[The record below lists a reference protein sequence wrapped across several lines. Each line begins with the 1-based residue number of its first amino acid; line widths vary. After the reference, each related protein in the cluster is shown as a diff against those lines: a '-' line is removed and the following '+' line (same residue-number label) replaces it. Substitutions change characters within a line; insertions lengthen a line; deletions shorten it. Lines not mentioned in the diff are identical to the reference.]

1 MAQSNIIRWL
11 IAAIAA
17 LAIIGLV
24 AYERNG
30 PGVGNRVPDPEDV
43 RVVVIEAQ

>member
-1 MAQSNIIRWL
+1 MSQSNIVRWL
-11 IAAIAA
+11 VAAVAA

-30 PGVGNRVPDPEDV
+30 PGVGGRVPDPEDV
-43 RVVVIEAQ
+43 RVVVVESQ